1 MNYYIITGTSR
12 GLGNAIV
19 KGLLNPD
26 NYIFCIS
33 RTRNEE
39 LIKLASRKKV
49 GIEYITFDLLDVHKI
64 KDIMERIFLSINKN
78 SINSITL
85 INNAG
90 ILSPIKPIELCSSE
104 EIDRNIRINLTA
116 PMILTSSFISNTVDI
131 NSERRI
137 INISSGAGKKPYYG
151 WSNYCTSKSGIDFFT
166 QCVAVEQLSKKN
178 PVKIISFAPGII
190 DTDMQAEIRKSKKE
204 CFEDVER
211 FISFK
216 TEGKLLQPDVV
227 ADYVIKLS
235 KIDINSGDILDIK
248 QFQ

>member
-19 KGLLNPD
+19 KGLLKSD
-26 NYIFCIS
+26 NHIFCIS

-39 LIKLASRKKV
+39 LIQLASNKKV
-49 GIEYITFDLLDVHKI
+49 GLEYIAFDLFEVHKI
-64 KDIMERIFLSINKN
+64 KDMMNQIFSSINKK

-104 EIDRNIRINLTA
+104 EIDRNISINLTV
-116 PMILTSSFISNTVDI
+116 PMILTSSFISNTGVID
-131 NSERRI
+131 SEKRI

-166 QCVAVEQLSKKN
+166 RCVSVEQINKEN

-190 DTDMQAEIRKSKKE
+190 DTDMQAEIRKTKKE
-204 CFEDVER
+204 YFEDIER

-216 TEGKLLQPDVV
+216 TEGKLLQPDIV
-227 ADYVIKLS
+227 ADYVIKFS